1 MFSDRNPILRRS
13 LSSATFEQL
22 RTLWRQMAT
31 SLGAE
36 ALLLTENTL
45 NGGEISSP
53 PPALRFTLL
62 VSERFSALLMA
73 EDEAEDTEDV
83 FPLLLSIGLSFDPEA
98 IATFLN
104 QLCES
109 FANNAAMLNLLA
121 QAEATLK
128 PNDAQFQSEFT
139 LSLVEILAKN
149 DGSPLVNH
157 ALHQQLEQERLL
169 NQVTTQ
175 IRQSL
180 ELPVILTAAVEQACS
195 FLQADR
201 LVIYQFEDP
210 ANISPAESTKKRETA
225 NFPRRGRITYEARS
239 SAQIPSVLDWTEE
252 DNCFVKEDKYFE
264 KYAQGFTLA
273 LDDVSLSYIFSPCL
287 SNLLHKAQVRAKI
300 ALPIVVQNKLWGLL
314 IAHQCFAPRQWQES
328 EKKFLKHI
336 AEHLAIAI
344 YQAQLYAQLQQQ
356 KDTLEQRVIEY
367 TQELRDALIVA
378 ESASRTKSEFLAA
391 MSHELRS
398 PLTCVIGLSSTL
410 LRWPFGELSQK
421 QQSYLQII
429 HNSGEQL
436 LETINDILELSQVEA
451 GKTVLNLSE
460 FSLSQ
465 MARQTLQMLR
475 EKADIRGVK
484 LRAEINLSSAK
495 RNPREKANGSY
506 KQEQGFIADPRRIR
520 QVLLNLLSNAVKFT
534 PEGGRVTL
542 RVWMENNHAVFQVED
557 TGIGIPEH
565 QRSLLFQKFQQLDSS
580 YNRQYEGTGLGLALT
595 KQLVELHNGRIEV
608 ESTVGSGSTFT
619 VWLPVKPVPTNITS
633 IGLRSVNGNET
644 LPLKPARQVVLI
656 EDREEV
662 AILICDILTSASYQ
676 VVWLSETANAIEQI
690 KLLEPSLAIVD
701 LRLIGVEDYEVTH
714 YLRHSSATRQIKVLA
729 LIADEVPEDWEKD
742 LVATIDDYL
751 PQPIHPETLLQ
762 KVLALASGNQD

>member
-13 LSSATFEQL
+13 LSRATFEQL
-22 RTLWRQMAT
+22 RTLWRQIAA

-36 ALLLTENTL
+36 ALLLTEDIL
-45 NGGEISSP
+45 KVGEIPSP
-53 PPALRFTLL
+53 PPALRFTVL

-83 FPLLLSIGLSFDPEA
+83 FPLLLSIGLSFDPGA

-104 QLCES
+104 QLGAS
-109 FANNAAMLNLLA
+109 LANNAAMLNLLA
-121 QAEATLK
+121 QANGTLK

-139 LSLVEILAKN
+139 LSLVEILTKN
-149 DGSPLVNH
+149 DFSPLVNH

-180 ELPVILTAAVEQACS
+180 ELPVILTAAVEQACN

-210 ANISPAESTKKRETA
+210 ANISHSG

-239 SAQIPSVLDWTEE
+239 SEQIPSVLDWTEE

-273 LDDVSLSYIFSPCL
+273 LDDVALSYIFSPCL

-300 ALPIVVQNKLWGLL
+300 VLPILVQKKLWGLL
-314 IAHQCFAPRQWQES
+314 IAHQCLAPRQWQES

-391 MSHELRS
+391 MSHELRT

-421 QQSYLQII
+421 QQNYLQII

-460 FSLSQ
+460 FSLSK

-495 RNPREKANGSY
+495 RNPKEKGNRSY
-506 KQEQGFIADPRRIR
+506 QPEKGFIADSRRIR

-619 VWLPVKPVPTNITS
+619 VWLPVQPVPTNINS
-633 IGLRSVNGNET
+633 IGLRSVNGNES
-644 LPLKPARQVVLI
+644 LPIKPAGQVVLI

-676 VVWLSETANAIEQI
+676 VVWLSETANAVEQI
-690 KLLEPSLAIVD
+690 KLLEPRLAIVN
-701 LRLIGVEDYEVTH
+701 LRLIGVDDYEVTH

-729 LIADEVPEDWEKD
+729 LIADEVPEDWESD

-751 PQPIHPETLLQ
+751 PQPIHPEKLLQ
-762 KVLALASGNQD
+762 KVLALASSNQN